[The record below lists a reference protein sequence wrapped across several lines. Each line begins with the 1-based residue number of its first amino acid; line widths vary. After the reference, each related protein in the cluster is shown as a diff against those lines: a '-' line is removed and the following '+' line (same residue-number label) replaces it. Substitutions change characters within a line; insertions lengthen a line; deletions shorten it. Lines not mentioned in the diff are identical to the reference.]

1 MAAITKDSVKAEIAL
16 FVTSQG
22 NQVGLEGLTKI
33 LEDILTLIPD
43 AE

>member
-1 MAAITKDSVKAEIAL
+1 MAATKTSVAADIKA

-22 NQVGLEGLTKI
+22 NQAGLEGLDKI
-33 LEDILTLIPD
+33 LTDILSLIPD